1 MEVRNNTLLDIP
13 FKKSPNQSGSIIPKF
28 IIAHFTA
35 SSTAE
40 GAISWMT
47 DPKSKVSAHLHLD
60 KKGDFVQLVKFNKRA
75 YHAGKSEYKGVS
87 DLNWHSIGIEIQNRG
102 KVNGVY
108 EDYTEAQI
116 KSFIEVSK
124 ALVKAYPT
132 ITGIAGHSEIAMPRG
147 RKDDP
152 GPKFPMERVRREV
165 FGEHDDISSLK
176 NKRVTASVLNVRSG
190 PGTQHQVVG
199 NLSSN
204 DEVLIMEEQNGWSRV
219 VICKDKKQG
228 WVSNKYL
235 K

>member
-1 MEVRNNTLLDIP
+1 MEVRNNMLLGVP
-13 FKKSPNQSGSIIPKF
+13 FKKSPNQSGNIVPKF

-35 SSTAE
+35 SSTAD

-47 DPKSKVSAHLHLD
+47 DAKSEVSAHLHLD
-60 KKGDFVQLVKFNKRA
+60 KKGDFVQLVEFNKRA

-108 EDYTEAQI
+108 EDYTEEQI

-124 ALVKAYPT
+124 ALVKAYPA
-132 ITGIAGHSEIAMPRG
+132 ITDIAGHSEIALPRG

-165 FGEHDDISSLK
+165 FGKQDSKVDT
-176 NKRVTASVLNVRSG
+176 KRTTADLNLREG
-190 PGTQHQVVG
+190 PGTQYKV
-199 NLSSN
+199 L
-204 DEVLIMEEQNGWSRV
+204 EVLKHNSEVNVLSEDNGWSEV
-219 VICKDKKQG
+219 FICTSKTKG
-228 WVSNKYL
+228 YVSSKYL